1 MSFNTKN
8 PEYFFQ
14 ATLRMSKIIDPLLL
28 TTKLEEEEV
37 RNPKAVLK
45 VKALIAWVLIRIMFV
60 FIRMSLIHE
69 KLEWKSVSREA
80 ILYSKE
86 TQS

>member
-1 MSFNTKN
+1 
-8 PEYFFQ
+8 
-14 ATLRMSKIIDPLLL
+14 MSKIIDLLL
-28 TTKLEEEEV
+28 PTTKLEEEEV

-60 FIRMSLIHE
+60 FMRMSLIHE
-69 KLEWKSVSREA
+69 KLEWKSVSKCYREA
-80 ILYSKE
+80 IHYSKE